1 MLEKLLCGLRAS
13 SGRDAGASWRESGG
27 LGGANPQQSRLVRW
41 QKNPGKLRC
50 LIVLAVLLFVI
61 FAENMHIETYVSVL
75 KFNNN
80 NKKA

>member
-1 MLEKLLCGLRAS
+1 MTEK
-13 SGRDAGASWRESGG
+13 SWKIA
-27 LGGANPQQSRLVRW
+27 LF
-41 QKNPGKLRC
+41 

-75 KFNNN
+75 KFNSH

>member
-1 MLEKLLCGLRAS
+1 MWTQSLFWERRRCELEREWRAGS
-13 SGRDAGASWRESGG
+13 SKSPTE
-27 LGGANPQQSRLVRW
+27 QTC
-41 QKNPGKLRC
+41 KMTENPGKLRC

-75 KFNNN
+75 KFNSH